1 MIKYILTCLDT
12 AKYRV
17 LSDLEGYT
25 APGGGTIPIDVCI
38 TTLKPDITVLDVK
51 NNTFNIFELTCP
63 MEPNI
68 KKRNVQ
74 KKYSHFLQD
83 ITSTHQL

>member
-12 AKYRV
+12 TKYRV
-17 LSDLEGYT
+17 FSDLEGFT

-38 TTLKPDITVLDVK
+38 TILKPDITVLDVK
-51 NNTFNIFELTCP
+51 NNTFNIFFELACP

-74 KKYSHFLQD
+74 KTDKYAHFL
-83 ITSTHQL
+83 